1 MLTYRLNGPVLTDY
15 ELELCDLD
23 SSIVKNYITA
33 NDVHNILS
41 HANGED
47 ITFNVNSAGGSVFE
61 ASEIYTMLSTY
72 KGKVVVNITGL
83 AASAASYMILGANE
97 INISKSAQIMIHKP
111 TSAVEGDSV
120 EMKRRINLLD
130 ATEESIANLYH
141 DKTGIPKEEIVK
153 MMFDETWLTADKAK
167 ELGFVDNIINDNSIV
182 DVKNIVASYNR
193 EMDSLHKLKNLITQG
208 EDMNIFDK
216 ITSYLNGTEEVKNE
230 VEEVVEE
237 TVEEPVVEEE
247 QTETVEETE
256 EKIDSEAIL
265 KEAVDKIK
273 ELTEQNEKLAK
284 ENAVL
289 KEKDETINALTE
301 KNQRLENK
309 IKKGQN
315 ILNELN
321 ELVKSNKI
329 QVIDNTSEKKIVEH
343 YGRFGIEKREVEE

>member
-1 MLTYRLNGPVLTDY
+1 MSWNY
-15 ELELCDLD
+15 DLD

-47 ITFNVNSAGGSVFE
+47 VTFNVNSAGGSVFE

-83 AASAASYMILGANE
+83 AASAASYMILGADE

-141 DKTGIPKEEIVK
+141 EKTGIPKDEIVK
-153 MMFDETWLTADKAK
+153 MMFDETWLTAEKAK

-237 TVEEPVVEEE
+237 TVEEPVTEEE
-247 QTETVEETE
+247 QTETVEETVEETE

-321 ELVKSNKI
+321 ELVKSKKI
-329 QVIDNTSEKKIVEH
+329 QVIDNTSEKEFVEH
-343 YGRFGIEKREVEE
+343 YGRFGIELREVKK

>member
-47 ITFNVNSAGGSVFE
+47 VTFNVNSAGGSVFE

-83 AASAASYMILGANE
+83 AASAASYMILGADE

-111 TSAVEGDSV
+111 TSAVDGDSV
-120 EMKRRINLLD
+120 DMKRRINLLD

-141 DKTGIPKEEIVK
+141 EKTGIPKDEIVK

-193 EMDSLHKLKNLITQG
+193 EMDSLHKLKNLIKQG
-208 EDMNIFDK
+208 EDMNFLDK
-216 ITSYLNGTEEVKNE
+216 VTSYFNGTDEVNDEVK
-230 VEEVVEE
+230 EEVVEE

-247 QTETVEETE
+247 QTETVEEQVEETE

-315 ILNELN
+315 ILSVGSFQL
-321 ELVKSNKI
+321 
-329 QVIDNTSEKKIVEH
+329 
-343 YGRFGIEKREVEE
+343 KR